1 MSLWLVIPIR
11 GLAAGKSRL
20 ATVLGAGE
28 RLSLNTQWL
37 EALLD
42 AFAALAG
49 GLNHCVVVSP
59 SDDALSYAEHRG
71 AHALREAGLG
81 DLNAALEQ
89 GCEYALARGAQRIL
103 ILAADLPEVRSRA
116 LSRLLEAC
124 STDAVTLIA
133 DKTGTGTNGMLLP
146 ANAARGFAF
155 GEGSLARHE
164 RLFTTPGKP
173 VHIWR
178 DAGLALDID
187 TPDDLSDWRRTT

>member
-20 ATVLGAGE
+20 ATVLGANE

-49 GLNHCVVVSP
+49 GLSHCVVVSP

-71 AHALREAGLG
+71 AHALRETGLG

-89 GCEYALARGAQRIL
+89 GCEYARARSAQRIL

-116 LSRLLEAC
+116 LSQLVEAC
-124 STDAVTLIA
+124 SADAMTLIA

>member
-20 ATVLGAGE
+20 ASVLGAGE

-42 AFAALAG
+42 AFANLAG
-49 GLNHCVVVSP
+49 GLDCCVVVSP
-59 SDDALSYAEHRG
+59 SDDALSHAESRG
-71 AHALREAGLG
+71 ARALRETGPG

-89 GCEYALARGAQRIL
+89 ACGYAREHGAGRIL

-116 LSRLLEAC
+116 LSALIEAC
-124 STDAVTLIA
+124 STDSVTLVA

-146 ANAARGFAF
+146 AHAARGFSF

-164 RLFTTPGKP
+164 QWFKTPGQP
-173 VHIWR
+173 VSLWR

-187 TPDDLSDWRRTT
+187 TPADLSAWQQTT

>member
-49 GLNHCVVVSP
+49 GLSHCIVVSP

-71 AHALREAGLG
+71 AHALRETGLG

-89 GCEYALARGAQRIL
+89 GCEYARARSAQRIL
-103 ILAADLPEVRSRA
+103 ILAADLPEVRYRV